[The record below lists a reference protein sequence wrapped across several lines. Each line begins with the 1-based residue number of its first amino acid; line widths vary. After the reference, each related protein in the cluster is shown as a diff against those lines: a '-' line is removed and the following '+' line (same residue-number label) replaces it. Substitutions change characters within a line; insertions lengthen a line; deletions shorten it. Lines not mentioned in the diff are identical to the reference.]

1 MFYRKI
7 GKRLLDIFISLIS
20 LIILFPLF
28 IVIGIVIKL
37 DSRGPII
44 FKHKRLGKNCQGIYV
59 FKFRSMVN
67 NAILLGPEY
76 TTNNDL
82 RITKIGYILRKTS
95 LDELPQLLNILK
107 GEMSLIGPRPDAYT
121 DYPSDFQKERS
132 KILPGISGLAQIN
145 GRSTLSKE
153 QKEKYDLKYI
163 KEYNFM
169 YDLKIILKTIRIVFK
184 QEGVN

>member
-7 GKRLLDIFISLIS
+7 GKRLIDFSVSFLGLVFL
-20 LIILFPLF
+20 LPVF
-28 IVIGIVIKL
+28 IVIGIFIKL

-44 FKHKRLGKNCQGIYV
+44 FKHKRLGKNCQPIYV
-59 FKFRSMVN
+59 FKFRSMIN

-95 LDELPQLLNILK
+95 LDELPQLLNVFK

-121 DYPSDFQKERS
+121 EYPTNFQKERTM
-132 KILPGISGLAQIN
+132 ILPGITGLAQTN
-145 GRSTLSKE
+145 GRSLLTKIEKE
-153 QKEKYDLKYI
+153 NYDLEYVKKYSFI
-163 KEYNFM
+163 K
-169 YDLKIILKTIRIVFK
+169 DLQIIFKTIKIVFK
-184 QEGVN
+184 QEGTN

>member
-1 MFYRKI
+1 M
-7 GKRLLDIFISLIS
+7 
-20 LIILFPLF
+20 
-28 IVIGIVIKL
+28 IKL

-44 FKHKRLGKNCQGIYV
+44 FKHKRLGKNCKPIYV
-59 FKFRSMVN
+59 IKFRSMVN

-76 TTNNDL
+76 TSNNDF
-82 RITKIGYILRKTS
+82 RVTKIGYILRKTS
-95 LDELPQLLNILK
+95 LDELPQFLNILK

-132 KILPGISGLAQIN
+132 KILPGISGLVQIN
-145 GRSTLSKE
+145 GRSSLSKE

-169 YDLKIILKTIRIVFK
+169 CDLKIILKTIKIVLLR
-184 QEGVN
+184 ENTN